1 MFPFINGYFNLIALT
16 VLSVVIC
23 QNQEKI
29 MKQSKAYSCMLLS
42 RAKIES
48 SPNPK
53 QPDKQAFT
61 NDIVNCFVSID
72 QDDMS
77 RIIGTLQAG
86 QPLDI
91 TDERFSK
98 LIDGSQLEAKYSP
111 MEIRQY
117 AQDIDAIMK
126 EMQREQQR
134 MQGGYEDDDQGEPG
148 NTPGILMKILA
159 GIIKVLAVDGYFGV
173 GVMIVAAFLLL
184 RTLKNLFGT
193 SKKKRTETQEI
204 NEDNKK
210 NE

>member
-1 MFPFINGYFNLIALT
+1 
-16 VLSVVIC
+16 
-23 QNQEKI
+23 
-29 MKQSKAYSCMLLS
+29 MKQSKAYSFMLLS

-61 NDIVNCFVSID
+61 NDIVNCFISID

-126 EMQREQQR
+126 EMHREQQR

-184 RTLKNLFGT
+184 RTLNP
-193 SKKKRTETQEI
+193 TQV
-204 NEDNKK
+204 KS
-210 NE
+210 